1 MQKSLA
7 RKGLVFGIIVLFV
20 GASVVPIISGNTN
33 NIGHKKSS
41 LEVVNI
47 FGLFPQQVGDVI
59 IYLSLYPFGW
69 KTIYKDYFTGS
80 FGLTIRGS
88 YNTSIPPQADFLYFP
103 SKDVLRVEGNPFF
116 FVSMSTDLDGEII
129 EEWWKFNDSESWVM
143 TDDPNY
149 IFSEPGYYNVSL
161 RVIDNDGINDTC
173 TKRIRIY
180 ERIPTYQGNQGSNT
194 VTIVGCHVVGSTK
207 NYNWS
212 DFRNVGS
219 GSCVIPTSG
228 HPEIGDVITDCSG
241 SVVLQ
246 YIPNG
251 VISGSWQ
258 F

>member
-1 MQKSLA
+1 MQKSLI
-7 RKGLVFGIIVLFV
+7 RKVMVFGIILLFL
-20 GASVVPIISGNTN
+20 GISAMPNISSNN
-33 NIGHKKSS
+33 NIHNNKSS

-47 FGLFPQQVGDVI
+47 FGFFPQVIGDVI

-69 KTIYKDYFTGS
+69 KTIYKDYFTG
-80 FGLTIRGS
+80 GLGITIRGT
-88 YNTSIPPQADFLYFP
+88 YNKSIPPQADFLYLP
-103 SKDVLRVEGNPFF
+103 SEDVLRVKGNPFL
-116 FVSMSTDLDGEII
+116 FVSISADLDGEII
-129 EEWWKFNDSESWVM
+129 EEWWKFNDSEPWIM

-149 IFSEPGYYNVSL
+149 IFSESGYYNVSL
-161 RVIDNDGINDTC
+161 RVIDNDGIITTR

-180 ERIPTYQGNQGSNT
+180 ERTPTYQGNQGSNT
-194 VTIVGCHVVGSTK
+194 VTIVGYHLVGSTN

-219 GSCVIPTSG
+219 GNCVIPTSG
-228 HPEIGDVITDCSG
+228 HPEIGDVIKNCSG
-241 SVVLQ
+241 TVVLQ